1 MRDSHF
7 PRCAV
12 RRLYSKKGFTRF
24 DVDINARGHVTGKPA
39 GIKEIG
45 VEVAARKLFFP
56 ESLLRPY
63 FSSE

>member
-1 MRDSHF
+1 MINTF
-7 PRCAV
+7 PGA
-12 RRLYSKKGFTRF
+12 LSGGFTQKRITRF
-24 DVDINARGHVTGKPA
+24 DVGIIARGHVAGKPA